1 MSIIFKIS
9 PFSLSIFGKC
19 ARILIHHSTVER
31 LAHKILNVNNT
42 NDAEQRQLLTKTN
55 ISNYYAK
62 AEVSCGCSFIFV
74 TILGKTISAINHR

>member
-1 MSIIFKIS
+1 MNMCFTE
-9 PFSLSIFGKC
+9 SLSMFGKC
-19 ARILIHHSTVER
+19 ARILIHHSIVEK

-55 ISNYYAK
+55 ISNYYAE

>member
-1 MSIIFKIS
+1 MNITE
-9 PFSLSIFGKC
+9 SLSIFGKC
-19 ARILIHHSTVER
+19 ERILINHSTVER

-55 ISNYYAK
+55 ISNYYAE

-74 TILGKTISAINHR
+74 TILGKTISATNHR

>member
-1 MSIIFKIS
+1 MLTHQFRSM
-9 PFSLSIFGKC
+9 FGKC
-19 ARILIHHSTVER
+19 ARILIHHSIVEK

-55 ISNYYAK
+55 ISNYYAE

>member
-1 MSIIFKIS
+1 M
-9 PFSLSIFGKC
+9 FGKC
-19 ARILIHHSTVER
+19 ARILIHHSIVEK

-55 ISNYYAK
+55 ISNYYAE